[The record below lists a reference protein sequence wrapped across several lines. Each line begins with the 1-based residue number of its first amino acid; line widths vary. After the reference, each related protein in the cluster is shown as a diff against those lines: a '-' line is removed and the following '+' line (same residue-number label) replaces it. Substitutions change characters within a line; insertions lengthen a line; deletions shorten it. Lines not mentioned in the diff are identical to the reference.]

1 MKVYILTVV
10 LGDRN
15 SFILFEHRFLWV
27 AFFINITGS
36 GYLLCEQSF
45 TMHVFIKVN
54 FLLIGQAWAGPRVLP
69 GEKERIGV

>member
-1 MKVYILTVV
+1 MKVYILTIV

-15 SFILFEHRFLWV
+15 SFILFEHCFLCV

-45 TMHVFIKVN
+45 IMHVFIKVN
-54 FLLIGQAWAGPRVLP
+54 FLLIGRVWAGPRVLP